1 MRSLGVVV
9 VDIAIILLRF
19 TGLSAK
25 AKGKQGQDCR
35 ADSHGSRG
43 PERSGKSNETLNS
56 AKE

>member
-25 AKGKQGQDCR
+25 AKGKQGQSCR
-35 ADSHGSRG
+35 ADSHGWRG
-43 PERSGKSNETLNS
+43 TEGSGKSNETLNS